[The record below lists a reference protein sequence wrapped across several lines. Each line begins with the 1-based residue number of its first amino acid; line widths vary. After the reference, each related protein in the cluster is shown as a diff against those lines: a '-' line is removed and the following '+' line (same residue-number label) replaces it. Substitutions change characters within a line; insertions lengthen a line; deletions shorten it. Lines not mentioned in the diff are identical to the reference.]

1 MSLFKNFDVA
11 GSAMSAQSLRLNL
24 TASNMA
30 NATTVSGSADEAYRA
45 RHPVFQSVYDEAT
58 KGAAVSVHV
67 AGVVEDQREAMA
79 QYQPG
84 HPLAD
89 EQGFVYSPNVNVV
102 EEMVNMMSASRS
114 FQSNVEILTTTRQML
129 QRTLSM
135 GEQ

>member
-30 NATTVSGSADEAYRA
+30 NASTVAGSADEAYRA
-45 RHPVFQSVYDEAT
+45 RHPVFQSVYDKAT
-58 KGAAVSVHV
+58 KGAAVSVHMV
-67 AGVVEDQREAMA
+67 DVVEDQREALA

-114 FQSNVEILTTTRQML
+114 FQSNVEILNTTRQML
-129 QRTLSM
+129 QRTLTM
-135 GEQ
+135 GE